1 MPSPAPRFETLLVIS
16 SKVKGINA
24 LLAAVRK
31 ETLALQYNYDT
42 STIPSLLLQVSGFNG
57 LCWHSCSPDWR
68 ENDVAVPQHLLPH
81 DG

>member
-42 STIPSLLLQVSGFNG
+42 STIPSLLLQVSG
-57 LCWHSCSPDWR
+57 
-68 ENDVAVPQHLLPH
+68 
-81 DG
+81 